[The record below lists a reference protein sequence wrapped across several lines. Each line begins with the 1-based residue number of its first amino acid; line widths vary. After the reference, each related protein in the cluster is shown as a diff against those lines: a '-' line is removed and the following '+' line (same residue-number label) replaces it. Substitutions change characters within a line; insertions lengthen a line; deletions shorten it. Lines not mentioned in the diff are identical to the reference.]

1 MYGGPSKLAR
11 AGGGAGRGASGKRP
25 PSSFPLPPAHRP
37 SGRLSL
43 GGGGAGSGANPRNRT
58 STAAKS
64 EAPLSVEENFSLVTG
79 NNPLA
84 FAMIIRLA
92 PDLIEEIK
100 RVESLGGTPRIKF
113 DANAKNSSGNVI
125 DVGGKEFR
133 FTWSREVGDLCDIY
147 EERKSGE
154 DGSGLLVE
162 SGNAWRKVNVQRI
175 LDESTTN
182 HVKKLSEE
190 AERRSKSRRAIV
202 LEPGNPSMKNQ
213 IKQLAAAESNP
224 WRMHYKNKK
233 EPPFKK
239 QKNELSQVG
248 PPKSTFK
255 PGMSSVPASK
265 ERLSSSPVPSPPE
278 QSGAPISQFGS
289 ANPTKTHCIAEDIK
303 PRQPAKIN
311 AAASS
316 EKEIPTKAAK
326 GVLEAPGQ
334 EVNAGAKPTD
344 LQGMLY
350 NLLLDNPKGMSLK
363 ALEKAVGD
371 KIPNSVKKIEP
382 IIKKIATYQA
392 PGRYCLK
399 SEVELEGSKKPSS
412 EGESSPLV
420 SHQQTPVHEDFHDQP
435 VPESQLEARHVIE
448 LEEKVETSQAN
459 KESNFLEKNGI
470 QQNSPDPFAEKKGS
484 ENSEGQAASSS
495 DNESD
500 SDSESDSSDSGSD
513 SGNRSRSRSRSPV
526 GSGSGSSS
534 DSESD
539 APSNS
544 KEGSDEDVDIMTSD
558 DDKEPK
564 NKLQASVQGFSASP
578 AAWKSPDGGAVL
590 NIDDEKEDGHESDA
604 IDIEKDSSD
613 DEPEAKIDDR
623 SLPPTGEGG
632 RPVEESRS
640 LSPYPDEFQERQNF
654 IGSLFEDRE
663 NTVVES
669 SRHEQ
674 SDSTDR
680 ISKGKSKR
688 SSELECFEENA
699 VHTKRLKLESSSQQ
713 PVSGNWG
720 AQLQSSRNL
729 SPSKLN
735 RDSARNPTSQVTN
748 KGELKGNSDFRPKMG
763 NKEIV
768 SEKNCSDVSQASW
781 RPHDQSGVRAVD
793 TAVRPD
799 KHGESIGRGGKHSEK
814 GGHANESFHAY
825 KDRFY
830 GNVENEGMN
839 EKKVSRNS
847 RSGGPGDKQIQPCD
861 SHLSKPGDIVGKF
874 KDGKTFSSSQMGYSP
889 RDNNNRI
896 SADRSPVNGK
906 GRILQREHSDLELG
920 ELREPFPE
928 EVLGKKKFERNNSSK
943 QLENKGHTSDI
954 WSSELNKG
962 KSNLKASLDNG
973 KRSSPHISTKFPSN
987 PEVSNQ
993 KKISE
998 HKVEDLTRVNHRPPQ
1013 SHPQGPQYSSRVDH
1027 VEVEKPVDANVKP
1040 NQGIGPESCGESNRK
1055 ASVGISQLHDMK
1067 REQLPSKK
1075 GSKRQAPNQIT
1086 EVTDALKNPIS
1097 AEHENSDLKRRDSSS
1112 DENSCSYSKYEKDEP
1127 ELKGAIKDF
1136 SQYKEY
1142 VQEYRDKYECY
1153 LSLNKILESYRAEFC
1168 KLGKE
1173 LDSSRGQNSDK
1184 YFNLLEQL
1192 KESYRLCSTS
1202 NLQRHKRLKKIF
1214 VVLHEELKHL
1224 KERIKDFAQTYAKD

>member
-100 RVESLGGTPRIKF
+100 RVESQGGTPRIKF

-213 IKQLAAAESNP
+213 IKQLAAAESLYS
-224 WRMHYKNKK
+224 RHG
-233 EPPFKK
+233 
-239 QKNELSQVG
+239 NEL
-248 PPKSTFK
+248 
-255 PGMSSVPASK
+255 
-265 ERLSSSPVPSPPE
+265 
-278 QSGAPISQFGS
+278 
-289 ANPTKTHCIAEDIK
+289 
-303 PRQPAKIN
+303 
-311 AAASS
+311 
-316 EKEIPTKAAK
+316 
-326 GVLEAPGQ
+326 
-334 EVNAGAKPTD
+334 
-344 LQGMLY
+344 
-350 NLLLDNPKGMSLK
+350 
-363 ALEKAVGD
+363 
-371 KIPNSVKKIEP
+371 
-382 IIKKIATYQA
+382 
-392 PGRYCLK
+392 
-399 SEVELEGSKKPSS
+399 
-412 EGESSPLV
+412 
-420 SHQQTPVHEDFHDQP
+420 
-435 VPESQLEARHVIE
+435 
-448 LEEKVETSQAN
+448 
-459 KESNFLEKNGI
+459 
-470 QQNSPDPFAEKKGS
+470 
-484 ENSEGQAASSS
+484 
-495 DNESD
+495 
-500 SDSESDSSDSGSD
+500 
-513 SGNRSRSRSRSPV
+513 
-526 GSGSGSSS
+526 
-534 DSESD
+534 
-539 APSNS
+539 
-544 KEGSDEDVDIMTSD
+544 
-558 DDKEPK
+558 
-564 NKLQASVQGFSASP
+564 
-578 AAWKSPDGGAVL
+578 
-590 NIDDEKEDGHESDA
+590 
-604 IDIEKDSSD
+604 
-613 DEPEAKIDDR
+613 
-623 SLPPTGEGG
+623 G

-663 NTVVES
+663 NTVVDS
-669 SRHEQ
+669 ARHEQ

-735 RDSARNPTSQVTN
+735 RDSSRNPTSQVTN

-928 EVLGKKKFERNNSSK
+928 EALGKKKFERNNSSK

-987 PEVSNQ
+987 PEVSNK

-1173 LDSSRGQNSDK
+1173 LDSSRGQDSDK
-1184 YFNLLEQL
+1184 YFNLLGQL
-1192 KESYRLCSTS
+1192 KESYRLCST
-1202 NLQRHKRLKKIF
+1202 RHKRLKKIF
-1214 VVLHEELKHL
+1214 IVLHEELKHL